1 MPAFKSMED
10 LLGAT
15 PVMPIV
21 TIASAELAAD
31 LARALLRGGMSAIE
45 VTMRTPAA
53 LAAME
58 AIARGVPEITVGAG
72 TVLSADDMRRAAAA
86 GAKFAISPGTTPE
99 LLAAGR
105 EDILPYLPGVATA
118 GEIQGAM
125 DFGYSC
131 FKFFPAAGA
140 GGIAALRAIAGPF
153 PKLRFAATGGI
164 TPETAQSYLDLPNV
178 LSVGG
183 SWIAPAELIAKRDW
197 NAIEARA
204 HDAAKCF
211 KRKTS
216 R

>member
-1 MPAFKSMED
+1 MAKTLRIEE
-10 LLGAT
+10 LLLAT

-21 TIASAELAAD
+21 TIAAAELAAD
-31 LARALLRGGMSAIE
+31 LARALLRGGINAIE

-86 GAKFAISPGTTPE
+86 GATFAISPGTTPE
-99 LLAAGR
+99 LLAAGC
-105 EDILPYLPGVATA
+105 EEILPYLPGVATA

-125 DFGYSC
+125 DFGYGC

-140 GGIAALRAIAGPF
+140 GGIAALRALAGPF
-153 PKLRFAATGGI
+153 PRIRFSASGGI

-183 SWIAPAELIAKRDW
+183 SWIAPAELIAKKDW

-211 KRKTS
+211 KRKS
-216 R
+216 PR

>member
-1 MPAFKSMED
+1 
-10 LLGAT
+10 
-15 PVMPIV
+15 
-21 TIASAELAAD
+21 
-31 LARALLRGGMSAIE
+31 
-45 VTMRTPAA
+45 MRTPAA

-72 TVLSADDMRRAAAA
+72 TVLTADDMRRAAAA
-86 GAKFAISPGTTPE
+86 GATFAISPGTTPE

-105 EDILPYLPGVATA
+105 EEILPYLPGVATA

-125 DFGYSC
+125 DFGYGC

-140 GGIAALRAIAGPF
+140 GGIAALRAFAGPF

-183 SWIAPAELIAKRDW
+183 SWIAPAELIAKKDW

-211 KRKTS
+211 KRKSS

>member
-1 MPAFKSMED
+1 MAAFKSMEE

-31 LARALLRGGMSAIE
+31 LARALLRGGIGAIE

-86 GAKFAISPGTTPE
+86 GATFAISPGTTPE
-99 LLAAGR
+99 LLSAGR

-140 GGIAALRAIAGPF
+140 GGIAALRALAGPF

>member
-1 MPAFKSMED
+1 MGKTLKIEE
-10 LLGAT
+10 LLLAT

-31 LARALLRGGMSAIE
+31 LARALLRGGISAIE

-86 GAKFAISPGTTPE
+86 GATFAISPGTTPE

-125 DFGYSC
+125 DFGYGC

-140 GGIAALRAIAGPF
+140 SGIAALRAFAGPF

-211 KRKTS
+211 RRKTS

>member
-1 MPAFKSMED
+1 MTTQVPIEE
-10 LLGAT
+10 LLNAT

-21 TIASAELAAD
+21 TIADAGLGAE
-31 LARALLRGGMSAIE
+31 LARALARGGIGAIE

-58 AIARGVPEITVGAG
+58 AIARQVPEITVGAG
-72 TVLSADDMRRAAAA
+72 TVLTADDMRRAAAA
-86 GAKFAISPGTTPE
+86 GAQFAISPGTTPE

-105 EDILPYLPGVATA
+105 EGILPYLPGVATA
-118 GEIQGAM
+118 GEIQGGI

-140 GGIAALRAIAGPF
+140 GGIAALRAFAAPF
-153 PKLRFAATGGI
+153 PRLRFCATGGI
-164 TPETAQSYLDLPNV
+164 TPEVAQSYLDLPNV

-183 SWIAPAELIAKRDW
+183 SWIAPAELIARGDW
-197 NAIEARA
+197 GSIEARA
-204 HDAAKCF
+204 RDAATGF
-211 KRKTS
+211 KRKAG

>member
-1 MPAFKSMED
+1 MAALRSMEE

-21 TIASAELAAD
+21 TIASADLAAD
-31 LARALLRGGMSAIE
+31 LAQALLRGGIGAIE

-58 AIARGVPEITVGAG
+58 AIARSVPGITVGAG

-86 GAKFAISPGTTPE
+86 GATFAISPGTTPE

-105 EDILPYLPGVATA
+105 EEILPYLPGVATA

-131 FKFFPAAGA
+131 FKFFPAAGP
-140 GGIAALRAIAGPF
+140 GGIAALRALAGPF

-183 SWIAPAELIAKRDW
+183 SWIAPAELIAKKDW

-204 HDAAKCF
+204 RDAAKCF
-211 KRKTS
+211 KRKSS

>member
-1 MPAFKSMED
+1 MAVFRTMEE

-21 TIASAELAAD
+21 TIASADLAAD
-31 LARALLRGGMSAIE
+31 LARALLRGGMGAIE

-58 AIARGVPEITVGAG
+58 AIARGVPGITVGAG

-86 GAKFAISPGTTPE
+86 GATFAISPGTTPE

-105 EDILPYLPGVATA
+105 EEILPYLPGVATA

-140 GGIAALRAIAGPF
+140 GGIAALRALAGPF

-183 SWIAPAELIAKRDW
+183 SWIAPAELIAKKDW

-211 KRKTS
+211 KRKPS

>member
-1 MPAFKSMED
+1 MAKILKIEE
-10 LLGAT
+10 LLLAT

-31 LARALLRGGMSAIE
+31 VARALVRGGLSAIE

-86 GAKFAISPGTTPE
+86 GATFAISPGTTPE

-105 EDILPYLPGVATA
+105 EGILPYLPGIATA

-125 DFGYSC
+125 DFGYGC

-140 GGIAALRAIAGPF
+140 GGIAALHALAGPF
-153 PKLRFAATGGI
+153 PRLRFSASGGI

-183 SWIAPAELIAKRDW
+183 SWIAPAELIAKKDW

-211 KRKTS
+211 KRRPS

>member
-1 MPAFKSMED
+1 MAKTLKIEE
-10 LLGAT
+10 LLLAT

-31 LARALLRGGMSAIE
+31 LARALLRGGINAIE

-58 AIARGVPEITVGAG
+58 AIARAVPGITVGAG

-86 GAKFAISPGTTPE
+86 GATFAISPGTTPE

-105 EDILPYLPGVATA
+105 EEILPYLPGVATA

-125 DFGYSC
+125 DFGYGC
-131 FKFFPAAGA
+131 FKFFPAAGV
-140 GGIAALRAIAGPF
+140 GGLAALRALAGPF
-153 PKLRFAATGGI
+153 PRIRFSASGGI

-183 SWIAPAELIAKRDW
+183 SWIAPAELIAKKDW
-197 NAIEARA
+197 AAIEARA

-211 KRKTS
+211 KRKSS

>member
-1 MPAFKSMED
+1 MAKTLKIEE
-10 LLGAT
+10 LLLAT

-31 LARALLRGGMSAIE
+31 LARALLRGGIGAIE

-58 AIARGVPEITVGAG
+58 AIARDVPEITVGAG

-86 GAKFAISPGTTPE
+86 GATFAISPGTTPE

-105 EDILPYLPGVATA
+105 EKILPYLPGVATA

-125 DFGYSC
+125 AFGYGC

-140 GGIAALRAIAGPF
+140 GGIAALWAFAGPF

-197 NAIEARA
+197 SAIEARA

-211 KRKTS
+211 KRKLS

>member
-1 MPAFKSMED
+1 MPAFKSMEE

-58 AIARGVPEITVGAG
+58 AIARAVPEITVGAG

-86 GAKFAISPGTTPE
+86 GATFAISPGTTPE

-183 SWIAPAELIAKRDW
+183 SWIAPAELIAKKDW

-211 KRKTS
+211 KRKPS

>member
-1 MPAFKSMED
+1 MTKFRNMEA

-21 TIASAELAAD
+21 TIAAADLAAD
-31 LARALLRGGMSAIE
+31 LARALVRGGIHAIE

-58 AIARGVPEITVGAG
+58 AIARAVPEITVGAG
-72 TVLSADDMRRAAAA
+72 TVLTADDMRRAAAA
-86 GAKFAISPGTTPE
+86 GATFAISPGTTPE
-99 LLAAGR
+99 LLAAGC
-105 EDILPYLPGVATA
+105 EEILPYLPGVATA

-125 DFGYSC
+125 DFGYGC

-140 GGIAALRAIAGPF
+140 GGIAALRAFAAPF
-153 PKLRFAATGGI
+153 PRLRFCATGGI

-178 LSVGG
+178 LSIGG
-183 SWIAPAELIAKRDW
+183 SWIAPAELIAKKDW
-197 NAIEARA
+197 SAIEARA

-211 KRKTS
+211 KRKSS